1 MPNYL
6 VVYTNGEANN
16 SCTFDFSENLSP
28 FTQMLRDLD
37 YRYEVY
43 FWYPDRGYVRTT
55 KYPAA

>member
-16 SCTFDFSENLSP
+16 SCTFDFSESLSP
-28 FTQMLRDLD
+28 FTAMLRDLG